1 MKPETV
7 EEKIR
12 NKITP
17 MFNLVKIV
25 ELGHVQ
31 SPQVEMNLKQLC
43 SISELNFEYL
53 IKLGNIVDKYL
64 PEGFDINKIMED
76 YEK

>member
-25 ELGHVQ
+25 EFGHVQ
-31 SPQVEMNLKQLC
+31 SPQVKMILRQLC
-43 SISELNFEYL
+43 SVSELNFEYL

-76 YEK
+76 Y